1 MSASDRYAAPM
12 SHNDVT
18 KVLASL
24 HSLIRRPEDAAV
36 FAVRAAVE
44 AMGWRCD
51 PFAAAPSSGTKPDLN
66 RASSG
71 IAITSEATW
80 PTYNMTRADSTGT
93 MILVVRMFTW
103 QSPDCLLFFKTHE
116 IRNGIVSGNP
126 LREVAL
132 KFPAAIDAFRVP
144 QAASE
149 WATHAILAQSW
160 PLLAATLQ
168 HIPLPILQEQAS
180 RLPATLPLP
189 PPPSS
194 SKPSRRAT
202 LPSITGPAMPGTQ
215 HDRPPLCRPIS
226 APVNLSRGGVEA
238 HPTRRASVNVSRAP
252 TISAKP
258 VPSNVIETVSGTST
272 GTGTAKSAPAEQKT
286 EQKESPV
293 DLSGAF
299 QQTTVETIDMH
310 LQREVQ
316 RVFVAPLEKKDPIK
330 DATLLSFSNAVPLP
344 RVVRYKSPEADARFA
359 DLDPLKLL
367 SDQKAKKSLD
377 EWIPDWP
384 SSVSSSALRIR
395 VADEPPSTISV
406 ESLPSL

>member
-1 MSASDRYAAPM
+1 MAGYAAPM
-12 SHNDVT
+12 SLNDVT
-18 KVLASL
+18 KVLTSL

-36 FAVRAAVE
+36 FAVRAAIE

-51 PFAAAPSSGTKPDLN
+51 PLPSTKPDLN
-66 RASSG
+66 RTRSG
-71 IAITSEATW
+71 IAITSESTW
-80 PTYNMTRADSTGT
+80 PIYNMTRADATGT

-103 QSPDCLLFFKTHE
+103 QSPDCLLFLRTHE

-132 KFPAAIDAFRVP
+132 KFPAAIHAFAVP
-144 QAASE
+144 KGAGE
-149 WATHAILAQSW
+149 WASHADLIKSW

-168 HIPLPILQEQAS
+168 HIPLPIMHAPAS

-202 LPSITGPAMPGTQ
+202 LPSITGPAMPGAK
-215 HDRPPLCRPIS
+215 HDLRPPLCRPIS
-226 APVNLSRGGVEA
+226 APVNLSRGIVETQ
-238 HPTRRASVNVSRAP
+238 PTRRGSVSTLRNLAP
-252 TISAKP
+252 PIS
-258 VPSNVIETVSGTST
+258 GST
-272 GTGTAKSAPAEQKT
+272 KSTPAEQKT
-286 EQKESPV
+286 EMKEAQI

-330 DATLLSFSNAVPLP
+330 DATLLSLSNVVPLP
-344 RVVRYKSPEADARFA
+344 RIGPATDNQRTSASTSARSDARFA
-359 DLDPLKLL
+359 DLDPLKY
-367 SDQKAKKSLD
+367 KAKSFD
-377 EWIPDWP
+377 PNENEWIPDWP
-384 SSVSSSALRIR
+384 SPSPSPASSSALRIR
-395 VADEPPSTISV
+395 VADEPASRISV
-406 ESLPSL
+406 ESLSSPN